1 MRAQSCPA
9 LCDPKDCSPL
19 PSSVHGILVLLQTR
33 ILEWVA
39 FPPSG
44 DLHNSGIEP
53 MSPALVGRF
62 FTSVPPRKPPS
73 KDNFS
78 QMQGLWVN
86 SGHAL
91 CLSLKG
97 WEQWAHHFVLLT
109 TTRWVKPKIKASA

>member
-1 MRAQSCPA
+1 
-9 LCDPKDCSPL
+9 
-19 PSSVHGILVLLQTR
+19 
-33 ILEWVA
+33 
-39 FPPSG
+39 
-44 DLHNSGIEP
+44 